1 MCVNPSHIQVIEAKG
16 FPPDISQVNITMCP
30 SITGPIGIWVIVG
43 IAGES
48 EVVSKYYNVHIK
60 KTEYREKKVWS
71 CSASLYCLQKVLN
84 NPI

>member
-1 MCVNPSHIQVIEAKG
+1 MRETTLSVKLLLIVMCVNPSHIQVIEAKG

-60 KTEYREKKVWS
+60 KTEYREKRFGH
-71 CSASLYCLQKVLN
+71 VL
-84 NPI
+84 